1 MKRKLVGILVALVL
15 ALVGTV
21 SLVGYVEKAK
31 NDAIEDDAQVTVL
44 VVQRDIPAGATL
56 AIIGNAVVPTEVP
69 KRLVS
74 PDALTS
80 LDNVDPTLVA
90 GVDLK
95 AGEQLLAS
103 RLVDADD
110 LVRVEVPEGLQEI
123 TLALDPE
130 RAVGGALAP
139 GELVGILLSFDS
151 EDPEAAGVT
160 TTTDDTQ
167 TTDGEPL
174 PRLPK
179 TTHLTLS
186 QILVTAVQYSFTDT
200 QRTAQPPTTD
210 ENGDIIPGTT
220 VATAPASVLLVTL
233 AVTTPQAEQITFAAE
248 FGLIWLTRQNA
259 DTDLTG
265 GSILTL
271 DKVYGVVKE

>member
-15 ALVGTV
+15 AIVGTV

-31 NDAIEDDAQVTVL
+31 NDAIEDDAQVEVL

-56 AIIGNAVVPTEVP
+56 AVVAAAVAPTEVP

-74 PDALTS
+74 TDALVS
-80 LDNVDPTLVA
+80 LDGVDPTLVA

-95 AGEQLLAS
+95 VGEQLLGS
-103 RLVDADD
+103 RLVSSES
-110 LVRVEVPEGLQEI
+110 LVRVEVPKGLQEI
-123 TLALDPE
+123 TLSLDPE
-130 RAVGGALAP
+130 RAVGGVLAP
-139 GELVGILLSFDS
+139 GESVGILLSFDT
-151 EDPEAAGVT
+151 EDPDAAGIT
-160 TTTDDTQ
+160 TTTDYTGNTQ
-167 TTDGEPL
+167 APL

-179 TTHLTLS
+179 TTHLTLNE
-186 QILVTAVQYSFTDT
+186 ILVTAVQYSYTDT
-200 QRTAQPPTTD
+200 QRTTQPPTTD

-265 GSILTL
+265 GTILTL
-271 DKVYGVVKE
+271 EKVYGVVKE

>member
-15 ALVGTV
+15 AVVGTV

-31 NDAIEDDAQVTVL
+31 NDAIEDDAQVSVL
-44 VVQRDIPAGATL
+44 IVQRDIPAGATL
-56 AIIGNAVVPTEVP
+56 AIVANAVAPADVP

-80 LDNVDPTLVA
+80 LDGVDPTLVA

-103 RLVDADD
+103 RLVNADS

-151 EDPEAAGVT
+151 EDPAAAGVT
-160 TTTDDTQ
+160 TTTDATG
-167 TTDGEPL
+167 TTTGEKI

-210 ENGDIIPGTT
+210 DNGDIIPGTT

-248 FGLIWLTRQNA
+248 FGLIWLTRQNG

-265 GSILTL
+265 GTILTL

>member
-31 NDAIEDDAQVTVL
+31 NDAIEDDAQVKVL

-56 AIIGNAVVPTEVP
+56 AIIGNAVLATDVP

-103 RLVDADD
+103 RLVNADD

-160 TTTDDTQ
+160 TTTDGTEGIEADAI
-167 TTDGEPL
+167 

-179 TTHLTLS
+179 TTYLTLN

-210 ENGDIIPGTT
+210 ENGEIIPGTT

>member
-103 RLVDADD
+103 RLVNADD

-160 TTTDDTQ
+160 TTTDGTE
-167 TTDGEPL
+167 GIEAAAI

-179 TTHLTLS
+179 TTYLTLN

-210 ENGDIIPGTT
+210 ENGDIVPGTT

>member
-103 RLVDADD
+103 RLVNSDD

-139 GELVGILLSFDS
+139 GEVVGILLSFDS

-160 TTTDDTQ
+160 TTTDGTEGIEA
-167 TTDGEPL
+167 TAI

-179 TTHLTLS
+179 TTYLTLN

-210 ENGDIIPGTT
+210 ENGDIVPGTT

>member
-31 NDAIEDDAQVTVL
+31 NDAIDDDAQVKVL

-56 AIIGNAVVPTEVP
+56 AIIGNAVLATDVP

-103 RLVDADD
+103 RLVNADD

-130 RAVGGALAP
+130 RAVGGARGVDPVEEATDVVVDLGDHAVVGGLEFALALRIR
-139 GELVGILLSFDS
+139 G
-151 EDPEAAGVT
+151 
-160 TTTDDTQ
+160 
-167 TTDGEPL
+167 
-174 PRLPK
+174 
-179 TTHLTLS
+179 
-186 QILVTAVQYSFTDT
+186 
-200 QRTAQPPTTD
+200 
-210 ENGDIIPGTT
+210 
-220 VATAPASVLLVTL
+220 
-233 AVTTPQAEQITFAAE
+233 
-248 FGLIWLTRQNA
+248 
-259 DTDLTG
+259 
-265 GSILTL
+265 
-271 DKVYGVVKE
+271 

>member
-31 NDAIEDDAQVTVL
+31 NDAIEDDAQVKVL

-56 AIIGNAVVPTEVP
+56 AIIGNAVLATDVP

-80 LDNVDPTLVA
+80 LDSVDPTLVA

-103 RLVDADD
+103 RLVNADD

-139 GELVGILLSFDS
+139 GEFVGILLSFDS

-160 TTTDDTQ
+160 TTTDETQ